1 VIVLFHGFIAVA
13 PLKHWSVPFHV
24 ERNAAPLPRLHRRGP
39 IEAFKACINFPRLHL
54 FHGFIAVAPLKLCWM
69 RPRAWASGALARLHR
84 RGPIE
89 AGRCSGRQTV
99 ERTLFHNKGDG
110 TFEDVTD
117 RAGLGG
123 SRGWPTSAAFA
134 DFDGDGD
141 LDLFVCHYLHWDP
154 DRSLPC
160 PDPDRPGK
168 YLYCVP
174 RGFEAEPDH
183 IFRNDGGRF
192 VDVPAESGIVDRE
205 GRGLG
210 VVVADLDDD
219 GKPDIFVA
227 NDMTAN
233 NLYRNLGDFRFED
246 VGEASGAAMSSG
258 GATWRAWA
266 LPAATSTAT
275 AGPIWP

>member
-1 VIVLFHGFIAVA
+1 
-13 PLKHWSVPFHV
+13 
-24 ERNAAPLPRLHRRGP
+24 
-39 IEAFKACINFPRLHL
+39 
-54 FHGFIAVAPLKLCWM
+54 M
-69 RPRAWASGALARLHR
+69 
-84 RGPIE
+84 
-89 AGRCSGRQTV
+89 
-99 ERTLFHNKGDG
+99 
-110 TFEDVTD
+110 
-117 RAGLGG
+117 
-123 SRGWPTSAAFA
+123 
-134 DFDGDGD
+134 
-141 LDLFVCHYLHWDP
+141 
-154 DRSLPC
+154 
-160 PDPDRPGK
+160 
-168 YLYCVP
+168 P